1 MNHRFIVNQ
10 LCALFM
16 VLSAALLV
24 VAGLFFFLASIGEEA
39 VDGEARTALV
49 STGGGGLVIAFF
61 LWFLTR
67 GGSKRMGRRDAML
80 LVTLSWLLGAVFSAL
95 PFFIWAH
102 LADVAAEHPFRNFID
117 CYFEAMSGLTTTG
130 SSVLT
135 STAPTDVESL
145 PRSLLLWRA
154 FTQCIGGIGIVVI
167 FVALLPGVGVGTRHM
182 FFNEAT
188 GPVDEGVTATIRS
201 TARVLVLI
209 YLAFS
214 LALGALLLVCGMTVF
229 DAVCHTFATISTGGF
244 STRNASIGAYDS
256 PAIDVIVSIFMI
268 LGAISFA
275 LYYQLIR
282 GRAAAV
288 WRNPE
293 LRLFVVILAGV
304 ALIGAWS
311 IADTPVITSAGEA
324 RTPGFLDALR
334 YSLFNVA
341 SVMTTT
347 GFATADFGLWPGHVL
362 ALVAGVMFV
371 GGCAGS
377 TAGGLKVARLFIAF
391 KSILAMVE
399 RAFRPQVVRPLRL
412 GEGTVSEDVQLA
424 TLGFI
429 ACAAALLAGGSLA
442 LVLFEPPGSIDAV
455 TAMTANLTAF
465 CNVGPGLGAVGPAAN
480 FEWMTSGSKIVL
492 SLQMMLGRLE
502 IVTVLALLAP
512 GFWGTK

>member
-1 MNHRFIVNQ
+1 MNYRLIANQ
-10 LCALFM
+10 LCLLFM

-67 GGSKRMGRRDAML
+67 GGSKRLGRRDAML
-80 LVTLSWLLGAVFSAL
+80 LVTLAWLLGAAFSAL

-201 TARVLVLI
+201 TARVLVII
-209 YLAFS
+209 YVVFS
-214 LALGALLLVCGMTVF
+214 VVLVGLLLLCGMNVF

-244 STRNASIGAYDS
+244 STKNASIAAYDS
-256 PAIDVIVSIFMI
+256 ATIDVILSVFML
-268 LGAISFA
+268 LGAVSFA
-275 LYYQLIR
+275 LYFLALR
-282 GRAAAV
+282 GRAAVA

-293 LRLFVVILAGV
+293 LRLFLAILFGV
-304 ALIGAWS
+304 TLIGAWS
-311 IADTPVITSAGEA
+311 ITDTPIVMCTGEE
-324 RTPGFLDALR
+324 RVPGFLEALR
-334 YSLFNVA
+334 HSLFNVS

-347 GFATADFGLWPGHVL
+347 GFATADFALWPGHVL
-362 ALVAGVMFV
+362 ALVAGLMLV

-377 TAGGLKVARLFIAF
+377 TAGGMKVARLFIAF
-391 KSILAMVE
+391 RSILAMIE
-399 RAFRPQVVRPLRL
+399 RSFRPQVVRPLRL
-412 GEGTVSEDVQLA
+412 GESSIGEDVQLA

-429 ACAAALLAGGSLA
+429 ASAFALLAAGSLA
-442 LVLFEPPGSIDAV
+442 LVLFEPPGAIDTVTAV
-455 TAMTANLTAF
+455 TANLAAF
-465 CNVGPGLGAVGPAAN
+465 GNIGPGLGAVGPGAN

-512 GFWGTK
+512 GFWGAK